1 MDKVKDALE
10 ALKAKW
16 SELSRL
22 VKIAIVLGIISLF
35 AIIGTVYYM
44 NTRVE
49 YSVLFSNL
57 SEADAG
63 TISQDL
69 DSQNIKYKLAD
80 DGKTIMV
87 DKTKV
92 DQYRIDLAVDNKLP
106 SSSKGFELFDSA
118 SMMTTDEDRK
128 IMYQRALTG
137 ELENS
142 IAALDDVDKAKVNLT
157 IPKSDNVFDNST
169 SKKAKASIVL
179 TLKGTSISKI
189 LNKNEEDD
197 ASDSSSATSKYM
209 KLKSQYE
216 KQMEKK
222 ITGLIEPVVGKGKV
236 KASVNVD
243 LNFDAVEKK
252 ITNYS
257 NPQIRSENVQ
267 ASGKQAEIKQ
277 AQTGQVN
284 DNVDNVTGDA
294 NNDNASYNRTVNNE
308 LNTETTG
315 INAPGSINRMTS
327 SVVINGDLSAG
338 DARNIRKLIQGALGY
353 DKQRGDTVSVQAVN
367 FARAKSTK
375 KKTVAKKP
383 VKKTNWVLI
392 GALIAAGVLTL
403 GTIIFLVIRRRRR
416 LAEEEEEYYDD
427 GVTKRMP
434 AASQDTGRT
443 TVVMSQDELNR
454 MKNRQNYD
462 DDYDDDYEDDYDDDY
477 DVDVT
482 DEGEEEEEEEEA
494 AEELDPEILAEQER
508 QRKETETKRKIA
520 VSTEQRAKEYATKHP
535 DVVAD
540 LISAWVKEGG
550 KGNKQ

>member
-87 DKTKV
+87 DKTKA
-92 DQYRIDLAVDNKLP
+92 DQYRINLAVDNKLP

-179 TLKGTSISKI
+179 TLKGTSISKDAVQGIVALTTGAVQGLDKKNVKVVDQTGKI

-267 ASGKQAEIKQ
+267 ASGKQTEIKQ

-284 DNVDNVTGDA
+284 DNVDNVTGDE

-308 LNTETTG
+308 LNTETTKI

-338 DARNIRKLIQGALGY
+338 DAKNIRKLIQGALGY

-375 KKTVAKKP
+375 KTVAKKP
-383 VKKTNWVLI
+383 AKKTNWVLI

-416 LAEEEEEYYDD
+416 LAEEEEY
-427 GVTKRMP
+427 
-434 AASQDTGRT
+434 
-443 TVVMSQDELNR
+443 
-454 MKNRQNYD
+454 
-462 DDYDDDYEDDYDDDY
+462 YDDDY

-482 DEGEEEEEEEEA
+482 DEGEEEEEAKEV
-494 AEELDPEILAEQER
+494 AEELDPEILAEKKR
-508 QRKETETKRKIA
+508 QREEEETKRKIA
-520 VSTEQRAKEYATKHP
+520 VSNEQKAKEYATKHP

>member
-1 MDKVKDALE
+1 MDKVKDTLE

-92 DQYRIDLAVDNKLP
+92 DQYRINLAVDNKLP

-137 ELENS
+137 ELEKS

-179 TLKGTSISKI
+179 TLKGTSISKDAVQGIVALTTGAVQGLDKNNVKVVDQTGKI

-197 ASDSSSATSKYM
+197 ASDSSGATSKYM

-294 NNDNASYNRTVNNE
+294 NNDNASYSRTVNNE
-308 LNTETTG
+308 LNTETTKV

-338 DARNIRKLIQGALGY
+338 DAKNIRKLIQGALGY

-375 KKTVAKKP
+375 KTVAKKP
-383 VKKTNWVLI
+383 SKKTNWILI

-416 LAEEEEEYYDD
+416 LAEEEY
-427 GVTKRMP
+427 
-434 AASQDTGRT
+434 
-443 TVVMSQDELNR
+443 
-454 MKNRQNYD
+454 
-462 DDYDDDYEDDYDDDY
+462 YDDDY

-482 DEGEEEEEEEEA
+482 DEGEEEEEAEEA

-508 QRKETETKRKIA
+508 QRKEAETKRKIA
-520 VSTEQRAKEYATKHP
+520 VSNEQKAKDYATKHP

-550 KGNKQ
+550 NGNKQ

>member
-1 MDKVKDALE
+1 MDKVNDALE

-118 SMMTTDEDRK
+118 NMMTTDEDRK

-169 SKKAKASIVL
+169 SGKAKASIVL
-179 TLKGTSISKI
+179 TLKGTSISKDAVQGIVALTTGAVQGLDKKNVRVVDQTGRI

-197 ASDSSSATSKYM
+197 ASDSSGATGKYM

-252 ITNYS
+252 VTNYS

-294 NNDNASYNRTVNNE
+294 NNDNASYSRTVNNE
-308 LNTETTG
+308 LNTETTKI

-338 DARNIRKLIQGALGY
+338 DAKNIRKLIQGALGY

-367 FARAKSTK
+367 FARAKSMK
-375 KKTVAKKP
+375 KKTAARKKA
-383 VKKTNWVLI
+383 KKTNWVLI

-416 LAEEEEEYYDD
+416 LAEEEYEY
-427 GVTKRMP
+427 
-434 AASQDTGRT
+434 
-443 TVVMSQDELNR
+443 
-454 MKNRQNYD
+454 
-462 DDYDDDYEDDYDDDY
+462 YDDDY

-482 DEGEEEEEEEEA
+482 DEGEEEEEEAKEV
-494 AEELDPEILAEQER
+494 AEELDPEILAEHER
-508 QRKETETKRKIA
+508 QRKEAETKRKIA

>member
-1 MDKVKDALE
+1 MDKVNDALE

-118 SMMTTDEDRK
+118 NMMTTDEDRK

-169 SKKAKASIVL
+169 SGKAKASIVL
-179 TLKGTSISKI
+179 TLKGTSISKDAVQGIVALTTGAVQGLDKKNVRVVDQTGRI

-197 ASDSSSATSKYM
+197 ASDSSGATGKYM

-252 ITNYS
+252 VTNYS

-294 NNDNASYNRTVNNE
+294 NNDNASYSRTVNNE
-308 LNTETTG
+308 LNTETTKI

-338 DARNIRKLIQGALGY
+338 DAKNIRKLIQGALGY

-367 FARAKSTK
+367 FARAKSMK
-375 KKTVAKKP
+375 KKTAARKKA
-383 VKKTNWVLI
+383 KKTNWVLI

-416 LAEEEEEYYDD
+416 LAEEEDEY
-427 GVTKRMP
+427 
-434 AASQDTGRT
+434 
-443 TVVMSQDELNR
+443 
-454 MKNRQNYD
+454 
-462 DDYDDDYEDDYDDDY
+462 YDDDY

-482 DEGEEEEEEEEA
+482 DEGEEEEEEAKEV
-494 AEELDPEILAEQER
+494 AEELDPEILAEHER
-508 QRKETETKRKIA
+508 QRKEAETKRKIA

>member
-118 SMMTTDEDRK
+118 NMMTTDEDRK

-169 SKKAKASIVL
+169 SGKAKASIVL
-179 TLKGTSISKI
+179 TLKGTSISKDAVQGIVALTTGAVQGLDKKNVRVVDQTGRI

-197 ASDSSSATSKYM
+197 ASDSSGATGKYM

-252 ITNYS
+252 VTNYS

-294 NNDNASYNRTVNNE
+294 NNDNASYSRTVNNE
-308 LNTETTG
+308 LNTETTKI

-338 DARNIRKLIQGALGY
+338 DAKNIRKLIQGALGY

-367 FARAKSTK
+367 FARAKSMK
-375 KKTVAKKP
+375 KKTAARKKA
-383 VKKTNWVLI
+383 KKTNWVLI

-416 LAEEEEEYYDD
+416 LAEEEDEY
-427 GVTKRMP
+427 
-434 AASQDTGRT
+434 
-443 TVVMSQDELNR
+443 
-454 MKNRQNYD
+454 
-462 DDYDDDYEDDYDDDY
+462 YDDDY

-482 DEGEEEEEEEEA
+482 DEGEEEEEEAEEV
-494 AEELDPEILAEQER
+494 AEELDPEILAEHER
-508 QRKETETKRKIA
+508 QRKEAETKRKIA

>member
-87 DKTKV
+87 DKTKA
-92 DQYRIDLAVDNKLP
+92 DQYRINLAVDNKLP

-179 TLKGTSISKI
+179 TLKGTSISKDAVQGIVALTTGAVQGLDKKNVKVVDQTGKI
-189 LNKNEEDD
+189 LNKNEEED

-267 ASGKQAEIKQ
+267 ASGKQTEIKQ

-308 LNTETTG
+308 LNTETTKI

-338 DARNIRKLIQGALGY
+338 DAKNIRKLIQGALGY

-375 KKTVAKKP
+375 KTVAKKP
-383 VKKTNWVLI
+383 AKKTNWVLI

-416 LAEEEEEYYDD
+416 LAEEEEY
-427 GVTKRMP
+427 
-434 AASQDTGRT
+434 
-443 TVVMSQDELNR
+443 
-454 MKNRQNYD
+454 
-462 DDYDDDYEDDYDDDY
+462 YDDDY

-482 DEGEEEEEEEEA
+482 DEGEEEEEAKEV
-494 AEELDPEILAEQER
+494 AEELDPEILAEKER
-508 QRKETETKRKIA
+508 QRKEEETKRKIA
-520 VSTEQRAKEYATKHP
+520 VSTEQKAKEYATEHP

>member
-1 MDKVKDALE
+1 MDKVKDTLE

-92 DQYRIDLAVDNKLP
+92 DQYRINLAVDNKLP

-137 ELENS
+137 ELEKS

-179 TLKGTSISKI
+179 TLKGTSISKDAVQGIVALTTGAVQGLDKKNVKVVDQTGKI

-197 ASDSSSATSKYM
+197 ASDSSGATSKYM

-294 NNDNASYNRTVNNE
+294 NNDNASYSRTVNNE
-308 LNTETTG
+308 LNTETTKV

-338 DARNIRKLIQGALGY
+338 DAKNIRKLIQGALGY

-375 KKTVAKKP
+375 KTVAKKP
-383 VKKTNWVLI
+383 SKKTNWILI

-416 LAEEEEEYYDD
+416 LAEEEY
-427 GVTKRMP
+427 
-434 AASQDTGRT
+434 
-443 TVVMSQDELNR
+443 
-454 MKNRQNYD
+454 
-462 DDYDDDYEDDYDDDY
+462 YDDDY

-482 DEGEEEEEEEEA
+482 DEGEEEEEAEES

-508 QRKETETKRKIA
+508 QRKEAETKRKIA
-520 VSTEQRAKEYATKHP
+520 VSNEQKAKDYATKHP

-550 KGNKQ
+550 NGNKQ

>member
-92 DQYRIDLAVDNKLP
+92 DQYRINLAVDNKLP

-157 IPKSDNVFDNST
+157 MPKSDNVFDNST

-179 TLKGTSISKI
+179 TLKGTSISKDAVQGIVALTTGAVQGLDKKNVKVVDQTGKI

-267 ASGKQAEIKQ
+267 ASGKQTEIKQ

-308 LNTETTG
+308 LNTETTKI

-338 DARNIRKLIQGALGY
+338 DAKNIRKLIQGALGY

-375 KKTVAKKP
+375 KTVAKKP
-383 VKKTNWVLI
+383 AKKTNWVLI

-416 LAEEEEEYYDD
+416 LAEEEEY
-427 GVTKRMP
+427 
-434 AASQDTGRT
+434 
-443 TVVMSQDELNR
+443 
-454 MKNRQNYD
+454 
-462 DDYDDDYEDDYDDDY
+462 YDDDY

-482 DEGEEEEEEEEA
+482 DEGEEEEEAKEV
-494 AEELDPEILAEQER
+494 AEELDPEILAEKER
-508 QRKETETKRKIA
+508 QRKEEETKRKIA
-520 VSTEQRAKEYATKHP
+520 VSNEQKTKEYATKHP

>member
-1 MDKVKDALE
+1 MDKVNDALE

-118 SMMTTDEDRK
+118 NMMTTDEDRK

-169 SKKAKASIVL
+169 SGKAKASIVL
-179 TLKGTSISKI
+179 TLKGTSISKDAVQGIVALTTGAVQGLDKKNVKVVDQTGRI

-197 ASDSSSATSKYM
+197 ASDSSGATGKYM

-216 KQMEKK
+216 KQMEKN

-252 ITNYS
+252 VTNYS

-277 AQTGQVN
+277 AQTGQAN

-294 NNDNASYNRTVNNE
+294 NNDNASYSRTVNNE
-308 LNTETTG
+308 LNTETTKI

-338 DARNIRKLIQGALGY
+338 DAKNIRKLIQGALGY

-367 FARAKSTK
+367 FARAKSMK
-375 KKTVAKKP
+375 KKTVARKKA
-383 VKKTNWVLI
+383 KKTNWVLI

-427 GVTKRMP
+427 
-434 AASQDTGRT
+434 
-443 TVVMSQDELNR
+443 
-454 MKNRQNYD
+454 
-462 DDYDDDYEDDYDDDY
+462 DY

-482 DEGEEEEEEEEA
+482 DEGEEEEEEAKEV
-494 AEELDPEILAEQER
+494 AEELDPEILAEHER
-508 QRKETETKRKIA
+508 QRKEAETKRKIA

>member
-87 DKTKV
+87 DKTKA
-92 DQYRIDLAVDNKLP
+92 DQYRINLAVDNKLP

-179 TLKGTSISKI
+179 TLKGTSISKDAVQGIVALTTGAVQGLDKKNVKVVDQTGKI

-267 ASGKQAEIKQ
+267 ASGKQTEIKQ

-308 LNTETTG
+308 LNTETTKI

-338 DARNIRKLIQGALGY
+338 DAKNIRKLIQGALGY

-375 KKTVAKKP
+375 KTVAKKP
-383 VKKTNWVLI
+383 AKKTNWVLI

-416 LAEEEEEYYDD
+416 LAEEEEY
-427 GVTKRMP
+427 
-434 AASQDTGRT
+434 
-443 TVVMSQDELNR
+443 
-454 MKNRQNYD
+454 
-462 DDYDDDYEDDYDDDY
+462 YDDDY

-482 DEGEEEEEEEEA
+482 DEGEEEEEAKEV
-494 AEELDPEILAEQER
+494 AEELDPEILAEKER
-508 QRKETETKRKIA
+508 QRKEEETKRKIA
-520 VSTEQRAKEYATKHP
+520 ASTEQKAKEYATEHP

>member
-49 YSVLFSNL
+49 YNVLFSNL

-87 DKTKV
+87 DKTKA
-92 DQYRIDLAVDNKLP
+92 DQYRINLAVDNKLP

-179 TLKGTSISKI
+179 TLKGTSISKDAVQGIVALTTGAVQGLDKKNVKVVDQTGKI

-267 ASGKQAEIKQ
+267 ASGKQTEIKQ

-308 LNTETTG
+308 LNTETTKI

-338 DARNIRKLIQGALGY
+338 DAKNIRKLIQGALGY

-375 KKTVAKKP
+375 KTVAKKP
-383 VKKTNWVLI
+383 AKKTNWVLI

-416 LAEEEEEYYDD
+416 LAEEEEY
-427 GVTKRMP
+427 
-434 AASQDTGRT
+434 
-443 TVVMSQDELNR
+443 
-454 MKNRQNYD
+454 
-462 DDYDDDYEDDYDDDY
+462 YDDDY

-482 DEGEEEEEEEEA
+482 DEGEEEEEAKEV
-494 AEELDPEILAEQER
+494 AEELDPEILAEKER
-508 QRKETETKRKIA
+508 QRKEEETKRKIA
-520 VSTEQRAKEYATKHP
+520 VSTEQKAKEYATEHP

>member
-69 DSQNIKYKLAD
+69 DSQKIKYKLAD

-92 DQYRIDLAVDNKLP
+92 DQYRINLAVDNKLP

-179 TLKGTSISKI
+179 TLKGTSISKDAVQGIVALTTGAVQGLDKKNVKVVDQTGKI

-267 ASGKQAEIKQ
+267 ASGKQTEIKQ

-284 DNVDNVTGDA
+284 DNVDNVTGDE

-308 LNTETTG
+308 LNTETTKI

-338 DARNIRKLIQGALGY
+338 DAKNIRKLIQGALGY

-375 KKTVAKKP
+375 KTVAKKP
-383 VKKTNWVLI
+383 AKKTNWVLI

-416 LAEEEEEYYDD
+416 LAEEEEY
-427 GVTKRMP
+427 
-434 AASQDTGRT
+434 
-443 TVVMSQDELNR
+443 
-454 MKNRQNYD
+454 
-462 DDYDDDYEDDYDDDY
+462 YDDDY

-482 DEGEEEEEEEEA
+482 DEGEEEEEEAKEVS
-494 AEELDPEILAEQER
+494 EELDPEILAEKER
-508 QRKETETKRKIA
+508 QRKEEETKRKIA
-520 VSTEQRAKEYATKHP
+520 VSTEQKAKEYATKHP

>member
-179 TLKGTSISKI
+179 TLKGTSISKDSVQGIVALTTGAVQGLDKKNVKVVDQTGKI

-277 AQTGQVN
+277 AQTGQAN

-308 LNTETTG
+308 LNTETTKV

-427 GVTKRMP
+427 
-434 AASQDTGRT
+434 
-443 TVVMSQDELNR
+443 
-454 MKNRQNYD
+454 
-462 DDYDDDYEDDYDDDY
+462 DY

-482 DEGEEEEEEEEA
+482 DEGEEEEEEEAEEA

-508 QRKETETKRKIA
+508 QRKEAETKRKIA

>member
-92 DQYRIDLAVDNKLP
+92 DQYRINLAVDNKLP

-157 IPKSDNVFDNST
+157 MPKSDNVFDNST

-179 TLKGTSISKI
+179 TLKGTSISKDAVQGIVALTTGAVQGLDKKNVKVVDQTGKI

-267 ASGKQAEIKQ
+267 ASGKQTEIKQ

-284 DNVDNVTGDA
+284 DNVDNVTGDE

-308 LNTETTG
+308 LNTETTKI

-338 DARNIRKLIQGALGY
+338 DAKNIRKLIQGALGY

-375 KKTVAKKP
+375 KTVAKKP
-383 VKKTNWVLI
+383 AKKTNWVLI

-416 LAEEEEEYYDD
+416 LAEEEEY
-427 GVTKRMP
+427 
-434 AASQDTGRT
+434 
-443 TVVMSQDELNR
+443 
-454 MKNRQNYD
+454 
-462 DDYDDDYEDDYDDDY
+462 YDDDY

-482 DEGEEEEEEEEA
+482 DEGEEEEEEAKEVS
-494 AEELDPEILAEQER
+494 EELDPEILAEKER
-508 QRKETETKRKIA
+508 QRKEEETKRKIA
-520 VSTEQRAKEYATKHP
+520 VSNEQKAKEYATKHP

>member
-1 MDKVKDALE
+1 MDKVNDALE

-44 NTRVE
+44 NPRVE

-118 SMMTTDEDRK
+118 NMMTTDEDRK

-169 SKKAKASIVL
+169 SGKAKASIVL
-179 TLKGTSISKI
+179 TLKGTSISKDAVQGIVALTTGAVQGLDKKNVRVVDQTGRI

-197 ASDSSSATSKYM
+197 ASDSSGATGKYM

-252 ITNYS
+252 VTNYS

-277 AQTGQVN
+277 AQTGQAN

-294 NNDNASYNRTVNNE
+294 NNDNASYSRTVNNE
-308 LNTETTG
+308 LNTETTKI

-338 DARNIRKLIQGALGY
+338 DAKNIRKLIQGALGY

-367 FARAKSTK
+367 FARAKSMK
-375 KKTVAKKP
+375 KKTAARKKA
-383 VKKTNWVLI
+383 KKTNWVLI

-427 GVTKRMP
+427 
-434 AASQDTGRT
+434 
-443 TVVMSQDELNR
+443 
-454 MKNRQNYD
+454 
-462 DDYDDDYEDDYDDDY
+462 DY

-482 DEGEEEEEEEEA
+482 DEGEEEEEEAKEV
-494 AEELDPEILAEQER
+494 AEELDPEILAEHER
-508 QRKETETKRKIA
+508 QRKEAETKRKIA

>member
-92 DQYRIDLAVDNKLP
+92 DQYRINLAVDNKLP

-157 IPKSDNVFDNST
+157 MPKSDNVFDNST

-179 TLKGTSISKI
+179 TLKGTSISKDSVQGIVALTTGAVQGLDKKNVKVVDQTGKI

-267 ASGKQAEIKQ
+267 ASGKQTEIKQ

-284 DNVDNVTGDA
+284 DNVDNVTGDE

-308 LNTETTG
+308 LNTETTKI

-338 DARNIRKLIQGALGY
+338 DAKNIRKLIQGALGY

-367 FARAKSTK
+367 FARSKST

-383 VKKTNWVLI
+383 AKKTNWVLI

-416 LAEEEEEYYDD
+416 LAEEEEY
-427 GVTKRMP
+427 
-434 AASQDTGRT
+434 
-443 TVVMSQDELNR
+443 
-454 MKNRQNYD
+454 
-462 DDYDDDYEDDYDDDY
+462 YDDDY

-482 DEGEEEEEEEEA
+482 DEGEEEEEEAKEVS
-494 AEELDPEILAEQER
+494 EELDPEILAEKER
-508 QRKETETKRKIA
+508 QRKEEETKRKIA
-520 VSTEQRAKEYATKHP
+520 VSTEKKAKEYATKHP

>member
-179 TLKGTSISKI
+179 TLKGTSISKDAVQGIVALTTGAVQGLDKKNVKVVDQTGKI

-257 NPQIRSENVQ
+257 NPQVRSENVQ

-308 LNTETTG
+308 LNTEIAQTLLEH
-315 INAPGSINRMTS
+315 
-327 SVVINGDLSAG
+327 D
-338 DARNIRKLIQGALGY
+338 GALVTTAANGKEALELFQAKPAGAFDAILMDVMMPKMNGY
-353 DKQRGDTVSVQAVN
+353 EATRAIRLCDKPDADEVPIIAMTAN
-367 FARAKSTK
+367 AFIEDIARAKESGMNDHLS
-375 KKTVAKKP
+375 KP
-383 VKKTNWVLI
+383 IKIEKL
-392 GALIAAGVLTL
+392 
-403 GTIIFLVIRRRRR
+403 
-416 LAEEEEEYYDD
+416 
-427 GVTKRMP
+427 
-434 AASQDTGRT
+434 
-443 TVVMSQDELNR
+443 
-454 MKNRQNYD
+454 
-462 DDYDDDYEDDYDDDY
+462 
-477 DVDVT
+477 
-482 DEGEEEEEEEEA
+482 
-494 AEELDPEILAEQER
+494 
-508 QRKETETKRKIA
+508 KETL
-520 VSTEQRAKEYATKHP
+520 AKYR
-535 DVVAD
+535 VR
-540 LISAWVKEGG
+540 
-550 KGNKQ
+550 

>member
-179 TLKGTSISKI
+179 TLKGTSISKDSVQGIVALTTGAVQGLDKKNVKVVDQTGKI

-277 AQTGQVN
+277 AQTG
-284 DNVDNVTGDA
+284 
-294 NNDNASYNRTVNNE
+294 
-308 LNTETTG
+308 
-315 INAPGSINRMTS
+315 
-327 SVVINGDLSAG
+327 
-338 DARNIRKLIQGALGY
+338 
-353 DKQRGDTVSVQAVN
+353 
-367 FARAKSTK
+367 
-375 KKTVAKKP
+375 
-383 VKKTNWVLI
+383 
-392 GALIAAGVLTL
+392 
-403 GTIIFLVIRRRRR
+403 
-416 LAEEEEEYYDD
+416 
-427 GVTKRMP
+427 
-434 AASQDTGRT
+434 
-443 TVVMSQDELNR
+443 
-454 MKNRQNYD
+454 
-462 DDYDDDYEDDYDDDY
+462 
-477 DVDVT
+477 
-482 DEGEEEEEEEEA
+482 
-494 AEELDPEILAEQER
+494 
-508 QRKETETKRKIA
+508 
-520 VSTEQRAKEYATKHP
+520 
-535 DVVAD
+535 
-540 LISAWVKEGG
+540 
-550 KGNKQ
+550 

>member
-179 TLKGTSISKI
+179 TLKGTSISKDAVQGIVALTTGAVQGLDKKNVKVVDQTGKI

-294 NNDNASYNRTVNNE
+294 HNDNASYNRTVNNE
-308 LNTETTG
+308 LNTETTKV

-353 DKQRGDTVSVQAVN
+353 D
-367 FARAKSTK
+367 
-375 KKTVAKKP
+375 
-383 VKKTNWVLI
+383 
-392 GALIAAGVLTL
+392 
-403 GTIIFLVIRRRRR
+403 
-416 LAEEEEEYYDD
+416 
-427 GVTKRMP
+427 
-434 AASQDTGRT
+434 
-443 TVVMSQDELNR
+443 
-454 MKNRQNYD
+454 
-462 DDYDDDYEDDYDDDY
+462 
-477 DVDVT
+477 
-482 DEGEEEEEEEEA
+482 
-494 AEELDPEILAEQER
+494 
-508 QRKETETKRKIA
+508 
-520 VSTEQRAKEYATKHP
+520 
-535 DVVAD
+535 
-540 LISAWVKEGG
+540 
-550 KGNKQ
+550 

>member
-22 VKIAIVLGIISLF
+22 VKIAIVLGVISLF

-80 DGKTIMV
+80 DGKTILV

-118 SMMTTDEDRK
+118 NMMTTDEDRK

-179 TLKGTSISKI
+179 TLKGTSISKDAVQGIVALTTGAVQGLDKKNVKVVDQTGRI

-197 ASDSSSATSKYM
+197 SSDSSSATSKYM
-209 KLKSQYE
+209 KLKSRYE

-222 ITGLIEPVVGKGKV
+222 ITNLIEPVVGKGKV

-252 ITNYS
+252 TTNYS
-257 NPQIRSENVQ
+257 NPQVRSENVQ

-294 NNDNASYNRTVNNE
+294 NNDNASYSRTVNNE
-308 LNTETTG
+308 LNTETTKI

-367 FARAKSTK
+367 FARAKAK
-375 KKTVAKKP
+375 KKKAAKKP
-383 VKKTNWVLI
+383 AKKTNWVLI

-403 GTIIFLVIRRRRR
+403 GTIIFLIIRRRRR

-427 GVTKRMP
+427 
-434 AASQDTGRT
+434 
-443 TVVMSQDELNR
+443 
-454 MKNRQNYD
+454 
-462 DDYDDDYEDDYDDDY
+462 DY

-482 DEGEEEEEEEEA
+482 GDEGEEEGEEEA
-494 AEELDPEILAEQER
+494 EEAADELDPEILAEQER
-508 QRKETETKRKIA
+508 QKKEDETKRKLA
-520 VSTEQRAKEYATKHP
+520 VSTEQKAKDYATKHP

-540 LISAWVKEGG
+540 LISAWVKED
-550 KGNKQ
+550 GNNKNKK

>member
-1 MDKVKDALE
+1 MDKVNDALE

-118 SMMTTDEDRK
+118 NMMTTDEDRK

-169 SKKAKASIVL
+169 SGKAKASIVL
-179 TLKGTSISKI
+179 TLKGTSISKDAVQGIVALTTGAVQGLDKKNVRVVDQTGRI

-197 ASDSSSATSKYM
+197 ASDSSGATGKYM

-252 ITNYS
+252 VTNYS

-277 AQTGQVN
+277 AQTGQAN
-284 DNVDNVTGDA
+284 YNVDNVTGDA
-294 NNDNASYNRTVNNE
+294 NNDNASYSRTVNNE
-308 LNTETTG
+308 LNTETTKI

-338 DARNIRKLIQGALGY
+338 DAKNIRKLIQGALGY

-367 FARAKSTK
+367 FARAKSMK
-375 KKTVAKKP
+375 KKTAARKKA
-383 VKKTNWVLI
+383 KKTNWVLI

-427 GVTKRMP
+427 
-434 AASQDTGRT
+434 
-443 TVVMSQDELNR
+443 
-454 MKNRQNYD
+454 
-462 DDYDDDYEDDYDDDY
+462 DY

-482 DEGEEEEEEEEA
+482 DEGEEEEEEAKEV
-494 AEELDPEILAEQER
+494 AEELDPEILAEHER
-508 QRKETETKRKIA
+508 QRKEAETKRKIA

>member
-1 MDKVKDALE
+1 MDKVNDALE

-118 SMMTTDEDRK
+118 NMMTTDEDRK

-169 SKKAKASIVL
+169 SGKAKASIVL
-179 TLKGTSISKI
+179 TLKGTSISKDAVQGIVALTTGAVQGLDKKNVRVVDQTGRI

-197 ASDSSSATSKYM
+197 ASDSSGATGKYM
-209 KLKSQYE
+209 KFKSQYE

-252 ITNYS
+252 VTNYS

-277 AQTGQVN
+277 AQTGQAN

-294 NNDNASYNRTVNNE
+294 NNDNASYSRTVNNE
-308 LNTETTG
+308 LNTETTKI

-338 DARNIRKLIQGALGY
+338 DAKNIRKLIQGALGY

-367 FARAKSTK
+367 FARAKSMK
-375 KKTVAKKP
+375 KKTVARKKA
-383 VKKTNWVLI
+383 KKTNWVLI

-427 GVTKRMP
+427 
-434 AASQDTGRT
+434 
-443 TVVMSQDELNR
+443 
-454 MKNRQNYD
+454 
-462 DDYDDDYEDDYDDDY
+462 DY

-482 DEGEEEEEEEEA
+482 DEGEEEEEEAKEV
-494 AEELDPEILAEQER
+494 AEELDPEILAEHER
-508 QRKETETKRKIA
+508 QRKEAETKRKIA

>member
-1 MDKVKDALE
+1 MDKVNDALE

-118 SMMTTDEDRK
+118 NMMTTDEDRK

-169 SKKAKASIVL
+169 SGKAKASIVL
-179 TLKGTSISKI
+179 TLKGTSISKDAVQGIVALTTGAVQGLDKKNVRVVDQTGRI

-197 ASDSSSATSKYM
+197 ASDSSSATGKYM

-252 ITNYS
+252 VTNYS

-277 AQTGQVN
+277 AQTGQAN

-294 NNDNASYNRTVNNE
+294 NNDNASYSRTVNNE
-308 LNTETTG
+308 LNTETTKI

-338 DARNIRKLIQGALGY
+338 DAKNIRKLIQGALGY

-367 FARAKSTK
+367 FARAKSMK
-375 KKTVAKKP
+375 KKTVARKKA
-383 VKKTNWVLI
+383 KKTNWVLI

-427 GVTKRMP
+427 
-434 AASQDTGRT
+434 
-443 TVVMSQDELNR
+443 
-454 MKNRQNYD
+454 
-462 DDYDDDYEDDYDDDY
+462 DY

-482 DEGEEEEEEEEA
+482 DQGEEEEEEAKEV
-494 AEELDPEILAEQER
+494 AEELDPEILAEHER
-508 QRKETETKRKIA
+508 QRKEAETKRKIA

>member
-16 SELSRL
+16 SELSHL

-179 TLKGTSISKI
+179 TLKGTSISKDAVQGIVALTTGAVQGLDKKNVKVVDQTGKI

-308 LNTETTG
+308 LNTATTKV

-427 GVTKRMP
+427 
-434 AASQDTGRT
+434 
-443 TVVMSQDELNR
+443 
-454 MKNRQNYD
+454 
-462 DDYDDDYEDDYDDDY
+462 DY

-482 DEGEEEEEEEEA
+482 DEGEEEEEEEAEEA

>member
-92 DQYRIDLAVDNKLP
+92 DQYRINLAVDNKLP

-179 TLKGTSISKI
+179 TLKGTSISKDAVQGIVALTTGAVQGLDKKNVKVVDQTGKI

-267 ASGKQAEIKQ
+267 ASGKQTEIKQ

-308 LNTETTG
+308 LNTETTKI

-338 DARNIRKLIQGALGY
+338 DAKNIRKLIQGALGY

-375 KKTVAKKP
+375 KTVAKKP
-383 VKKTNWVLI
+383 AKKTNWVLI

-416 LAEEEEEYYDD
+416 LAEEEEY
-427 GVTKRMP
+427 
-434 AASQDTGRT
+434 
-443 TVVMSQDELNR
+443 
-454 MKNRQNYD
+454 
-462 DDYDDDYEDDYDDDY
+462 YDDDY

-482 DEGEEEEEEEEA
+482 DEGEEEEEEAKEVS
-494 AEELDPEILAEQER
+494 EELDPEILAEKER
-508 QRKETETKRKIA
+508 QRKEEETKRKIA
-520 VSTEQRAKEYATKHP
+520 VSNEQKAKEYATKHP

>member
-1 MDKVKDALE
+1 MDKVNDALE

-118 SMMTTDEDRK
+118 NMMTTDEDRK

-169 SKKAKASIVL
+169 SGKAKASIVL
-179 TLKGTSISKI
+179 TLKGTSISKDAVQGIVALTTGAVQGLDKKNVRVVDQTGRI

-197 ASDSSSATSKYM
+197 ASDSSGATGKYM

-252 ITNYS
+252 VTNYS

-294 NNDNASYNRTVNNE
+294 NNDNASYSRTVNNE
-308 LNTETTG
+308 LNTETTKI

-338 DARNIRKLIQGALGY
+338 DAKNIRKLIQGALGY

-367 FARAKSTK
+367 FARAKSMK
-375 KKTVAKKP
+375 KKTVARKKA
-383 VKKTNWVLI
+383 KKMNWVLI

-427 GVTKRMP
+427 
-434 AASQDTGRT
+434 
-443 TVVMSQDELNR
+443 
-454 MKNRQNYD
+454 
-462 DDYDDDYEDDYDDDY
+462 DY

-482 DEGEEEEEEEEA
+482 DEGEGEEEEEA
-494 AEELDPEILAEQER
+494 KEVAEELDPEILAEHER
-508 QRKETETKRKIA
+508 QRKEAETKRKIA

>member
-92 DQYRIDLAVDNKLP
+92 DQYRINLAVDNKLP

-157 IPKSDNVFDNST
+157 MPKSDNVFDNST

-179 TLKGTSISKI
+179 TLKGTSISKDAVQGIVALTTGAVQGLDKKNVKVVDQTGKI

-267 ASGKQAEIKQ
+267 ASGKQTEIKQ

-308 LNTETTG
+308 LNTETTKI

-338 DARNIRKLIQGALGY
+338 DAKNIRKLIQGALGY

-375 KKTVAKKP
+375 KTVAKKP
-383 VKKTNWVLI
+383 AKKTNWVLI

-416 LAEEEEEYYDD
+416 LAEEEEY
-427 GVTKRMP
+427 
-434 AASQDTGRT
+434 
-443 TVVMSQDELNR
+443 
-454 MKNRQNYD
+454 
-462 DDYDDDYEDDYDDDY
+462 YDDDY

-482 DEGEEEEEEEEA
+482 DEGEEEEEEKEVS
-494 AEELDPEILAEQER
+494 EELDPEILAEKER
-508 QRKETETKRKIA
+508 QRKEEETKRKIA
-520 VSTEQRAKEYATKHP
+520 VSNEQKTKEYATKHP

>member
-1 MDKVKDALE
+1 MDKVNDALE

-118 SMMTTDEDRK
+118 NMMTTDEDRK

-169 SKKAKASIVL
+169 SGKAKASIVL
-179 TLKGTSISKI
+179 TLKGTSISKDAVQGIVALTTGAVQGLDKKNVRVVDQTGRI

-197 ASDSSSATSKYM
+197 ASDSSGATGKYM

-252 ITNYS
+252 VTNYS

-294 NNDNASYNRTVNNE
+294 NNDNASYSRTVNNE
-308 LNTETTG
+308 LNTETTKI

-427 GVTKRMP
+427 
-434 AASQDTGRT
+434 
-443 TVVMSQDELNR
+443 
-454 MKNRQNYD
+454 
-462 DDYDDDYEDDYDDDY
+462 DY

-482 DEGEEEEEEEEA
+482 DEGEEEEEEAKEV
-494 AEELDPEILAEQER
+494 AEELDPEILAEHER
-508 QRKETETKRKIA
+508 QRKEAETKRKIA

>member
-179 TLKGTSISKI
+179 TLKGTSISKDSVQGIVALTTGAVQGLDKKNVKVVDQTGKI

-216 KQMEKK
+216 KQM
-222 ITGLIEPVVGKGKV
+222 
-236 KASVNVD
+236 
-243 LNFDAVEKK
+243 EKK

-308 LNTETTG
+308 LNTETTKV

-375 KKTVAKKP
+375 KKTVARKP

-392 GALIAAGVLTL
+392 GALISAGVLTL

-427 GVTKRMP
+427 
-434 AASQDTGRT
+434 
-443 TVVMSQDELNR
+443 
-454 MKNRQNYD
+454 
-462 DDYDDDYEDDYDDDY
+462 DY

-482 DEGEEEEEEEEA
+482 DEGEEEAEEA

-508 QRKETETKRKIA
+508 QRKEAETKRKLA
-520 VSTEQRAKEYATKHP
+520 VSTEQKAKEYATKHP

-550 KGNKQ
+550 NGNKQ

>member
-1 MDKVKDALE
+1 MDKVNDALE

-118 SMMTTDEDRK
+118 NMMTTDEDRK

-169 SKKAKASIVL
+169 SGKAKASIVL
-179 TLKGTSISKI
+179 TLKGTSISKDAVQGIVALTTGAVQGLDKKNVRVVDQTGRI

-197 ASDSSSATSKYM
+197 ASDSSSATGKYM

-252 ITNYS
+252 VTNYS

-277 AQTGQVN
+277 AQTGQAN

-294 NNDNASYNRTVNNE
+294 NNDNASYSRTVNNE
-308 LNTETTG
+308 LNTETTKI

-338 DARNIRKLIQGALGY
+338 DAKNIRKLIQGALGY

-367 FARAKSTK
+367 FARAKSMK
-375 KKTVAKKP
+375 KKTVARKKA
-383 VKKTNWVLI
+383 KKTNWVLI

-427 GVTKRMP
+427 
-434 AASQDTGRT
+434 
-443 TVVMSQDELNR
+443 
-454 MKNRQNYD
+454 
-462 DDYDDDYEDDYDDDY
+462 DY

-482 DEGEEEEEEEEA
+482 DEGEEEEEEAKEV
-494 AEELDPEILAEQER
+494 AEELDPEILAEHER
-508 QRKETETKRKIA
+508 QRKEAETKRKIA

>member
-1 MDKVKDALE
+1 MDKVNDALE

-118 SMMTTDEDRK
+118 NMMTTDEDRK

-169 SKKAKASIVL
+169 SGKAKASIVL
-179 TLKGTSISKI
+179 TLKGTSISKDAVQGIVALTTGAVQGLDKKNVRVVDQTGRI

-197 ASDSSSATSKYM
+197 ASDSSGATGKYM

-252 ITNYS
+252 VTNYS

-277 AQTGQVN
+277 AQTGQAN

-294 NNDNASYNRTVNNE
+294 NNDNASYSRTVNNE
-308 LNTETTG
+308 LNTETTKI

-338 DARNIRKLIQGALGY
+338 DAKNIRKLIQGALGQ

-367 FARAKSTK
+367 FARAKSMK
-375 KKTVAKKP
+375 KKTAARKKA
-383 VKKTNWVLI
+383 KKTNWVLI

-427 GVTKRMP
+427 
-434 AASQDTGRT
+434 
-443 TVVMSQDELNR
+443 
-454 MKNRQNYD
+454 
-462 DDYDDDYEDDYDDDY
+462 DY

-482 DEGEEEEEEEEA
+482 DEGEEEEEEAKEV
-494 AEELDPEILAEQER
+494 AEELDPEILAEHER
-508 QRKETETKRKIA
+508 QRKEAETKRKIA

>member
-1 MDKVKDALE
+1 MDKVNDALE

-118 SMMTTDEDRK
+118 NMMTTDEDRK

-169 SKKAKASIVL
+169 SGKAKASIVL
-179 TLKGTSISKI
+179 TLKGTSISKDAVQGIVALTTGAVQGLDKKNVRVVDQTGRI

-197 ASDSSSATSKYM
+197 ASDSSGATGKYM

-252 ITNYS
+252 VTNYS

-277 AQTGQVN
+277 AKTGQAN

-294 NNDNASYNRTVNNE
+294 NNDNASYSRTVNNE
-308 LNTETTG
+308 LNTETTKI

-338 DARNIRKLIQGALGY
+338 DAKNIRKLIQGALGY

-367 FARAKSTK
+367 FARAKSMK
-375 KKTVAKKP
+375 KKTAARKKA
-383 VKKTNWVLI
+383 KKTNWVLI

-427 GVTKRMP
+427 
-434 AASQDTGRT
+434 
-443 TVVMSQDELNR
+443 
-454 MKNRQNYD
+454 
-462 DDYDDDYEDDYDDDY
+462 DY

-482 DEGEEEEEEEEA
+482 DEGEEEEEEAKEV
-494 AEELDPEILAEQER
+494 AEELDPEILAEHER
-508 QRKETETKRKIA
+508 QRKEAETKRKIA

>member
-1 MDKVKDALE
+1 
-10 ALKAKW
+10 
-16 SELSRL
+16 
-22 VKIAIVLGIISLF
+22 
-35 AIIGTVYYM
+35 
-44 NTRVE
+44 
-49 YSVLFSNL
+49 
-57 SEADAG
+57 
-63 TISQDL
+63 
-69 DSQNIKYKLAD
+69 
-80 DGKTIMV
+80 
-87 DKTKV
+87 
-92 DQYRIDLAVDNKLP
+92 
-106 SSSKGFELFDSA
+106 
-118 SMMTTDEDRK
+118 
-128 IMYQRALTG
+128 
-137 ELENS
+137 
-142 IAALDDVDKAKVNLT
+142 
-157 IPKSDNVFDNST
+157 
-169 SKKAKASIVL
+169 
-179 TLKGTSISKI
+179 
-189 LNKNEEDD
+189 
-197 ASDSSSATSKYM
+197 M

-252 ITNYS
+252 VTNYS

-277 AQTGQVN
+277 AQTGQAN

-294 NNDNASYNRTVNNE
+294 NNDNASYSRTVNNE
-308 LNTETTG
+308 LNTETTKI

-338 DARNIRKLIQGALGY
+338 DAKNIRKLIQGALGY

-367 FARAKSTK
+367 FARAKSMK
-375 KKTVAKKP
+375 KKTAARKKA
-383 VKKTNWVLI
+383 KKTNWVLI

-427 GVTKRMP
+427 
-434 AASQDTGRT
+434 
-443 TVVMSQDELNR
+443 
-454 MKNRQNYD
+454 
-462 DDYDDDYEDDYDDDY
+462 DY

-482 DEGEEEEEEEEA
+482 DEGEEEEEEAEEV
-494 AEELDPEILAEQER
+494 AEELDPEILAEHER
-508 QRKETETKRKIA
+508 QRKEAETKRKIA

>member
-92 DQYRIDLAVDNKLP
+92 DQYRINLAVDNKLP

-157 IPKSDNVFDNST
+157 MPKSDNVFDNST

-179 TLKGTSISKI
+179 TLKGTSISKDSVQGIVALTTGAVQGLDKKNVKVVDQTGKI

-267 ASGKQAEIKQ
+267 ASGKQTEIKQ

-284 DNVDNVTGDA
+284 DNVDNVTGDE

-308 LNTETTG
+308 LNTETTKI

-338 DARNIRKLIQGALGY
+338 DAKNIRKLIQGALGY

-367 FARAKSTK
+367 FARSKST

-383 VKKTNWVLI
+383 AKKTNWVLI

-416 LAEEEEEYYDD
+416 LAEEEEY
-427 GVTKRMP
+427 
-434 AASQDTGRT
+434 
-443 TVVMSQDELNR
+443 
-454 MKNRQNYD
+454 
-462 DDYDDDYEDDYDDDY
+462 YDDDY

-482 DEGEEEEEEEEA
+482 DEGEEEEEEAKEVS
-494 AEELDPEILAEQER
+494 EELDPEILAEKER
-508 QRKETETKRKIA
+508 QRKEEETKRKIA
-520 VSTEQRAKEYATKHP
+520 VSTEQKAKEYATKHP

>member
-179 TLKGTSISKI
+179 TLKGTSISKDAVQGIVALTTGAVQGLDKKNVKVVDQTGKI

-308 LNTETTG
+308 LNTETTKV

-427 GVTKRMP
+427 
-434 AASQDTGRT
+434 
-443 TVVMSQDELNR
+443 
-454 MKNRQNYD
+454 
-462 DDYDDDYEDDYDDDY
+462 DY

-482 DEGEEEEEEEEA
+482 DEGEEEEEAEAEEA